1 MSAVHN
7 RSTGHDTSTGHN
19 ASAASKKKHAIQAS
33 CSRASEYLLPTLF
46 VAGAALCLWETREM
60 SQLGAVFPAVISLVV
75 IAAGLLRLG
84 QLGLRGVVANHERG
98 SDPSSDPSSDSSSD
112 ASSDSGSG
120 STPRRLALVGIMLA
134 WALALPW
141 LGFLLTGLAS
151 FVGLMVVAQ
160 YRRWHP
166 RRLAGHLLT
175 GAVLVAFF
183 YALFALVLNVP
194 LPAGR
199 WFTL

>member
-19 ASAASKKKHAIQAS
+19 TSAAGKKKHAIQAS

-75 IAAGLLRLG
+75 IVAGLLRLG

-98 SDPSSDPSSDSSSD
+98 SDSSSDPSSDPS
-112 ASSDSGSG
+112 AGSG

-166 RRLAGHLLT
+166 RRLAGYLLT

>member
-1 MSAVHN
+1 MSTVHD

-19 ASAASKKKHAIQAS
+19 TSAAGKKKHAIQAS

-75 IAAGLLRLG
+75 IVAGLLRLG

-98 SDPSSDPSSDSSSD
+98 SDPSSDSSSD
-112 ASSDSGSG
+112 ASSDSG

-160 YRRWHP
+160 YRRWSP

-175 GAVLVAFF
+175 GAMLVAFF

>member
-1 MSAVHN
+1 
-7 RSTGHDTSTGHN
+7 
-19 ASAASKKKHAIQAS
+19 
-33 CSRASEYLLPTLF
+33 
-46 VAGAALCLWETREM
+46 
-60 SQLGAVFPAVISLVV
+60 
-75 IAAGLLRLG
+75 
-84 QLGLRGVVANHERG
+84 
-98 SDPSSDPSSDSSSD
+98 
-112 ASSDSGSG
+112 
-120 STPRRLALVGIMLA
+120 MLA

-160 YRRWHP
+160 YRRWSP
-166 RRLAGHLLT
+166 RRLAGHLAT

>member
-19 ASAASKKKHAIQAS
+19 TSAAGKKKHAIQAS

-46 VAGAALCLWETREM
+46 VAGAALCLWETREI

-98 SDPSSDPSSDSSSD
+98 SDSSSDPSSDPS
-112 ASSDSGSG
+112 AG

-166 RRLAGHLLT
+166 RRLAGHLAT

>member
-19 ASAASKKKHAIQAS
+19 TSAAGKKKHAIQAS

-75 IAAGLLRLG
+75 IVAGLLRLG

-98 SDPSSDPSSDSSSD
+98 SDPSSDASSSP
-112 ASSDSGSG
+112 GSG

>member
-98 SDPSSDPSSDSSSD
+98 SDSSSDPSSDPS
-112 ASSDSGSG
+112 AG

-166 RRLAGHLLT
+166 RRLAGHLAT

>member
-19 ASAASKKKHAIQAS
+19 TSAAGKKKHAIQAS

-75 IAAGLLRLG
+75 IVAGLLRLG

-98 SDPSSDPSSDSSSD
+98 SDSSSDPSSDPSV
-112 ASSDSGSG
+112 GSG

>member
-7 RSTGHDTSTGHN
+7 RSTGHDTSTVHN
-19 ASAASKKKHAIQAS
+19 TSAAGKKKHAIQAS

-75 IAAGLLRLG
+75 IVAGLLRLG

-98 SDPSSDPSSDSSSD
+98 SDSSSDPSSDPS
-112 ASSDSGSG
+112 AGSG

-166 RRLAGHLLT
+166 RRLAGYLLT

-183 YALFALVLNVP
+183 YVLFALVLNVP

>member
-19 ASAASKKKHAIQAS
+19 TSAAGKKKHAIQAS

-75 IAAGLLRLG
+75 IVAGLLRLG

-98 SDPSSDPSSDSSSD
+98 SDSSSDPSSDPS
-112 ASSDSGSG
+112 AGSG

-166 RRLAGHLLT
+166 RRLAGYLLT

-183 YALFALVLNVP
+183 YVLFALVLNVP

>member
-75 IAAGLLRLG
+75 IVAGLLRLG

-98 SDPSSDPSSDSSSD
+98 SDSSSDPSSDPS
-112 ASSDSGSG
+112 AG

-166 RRLAGHLLT
+166 RRLAGHLAT

>member
-7 RSTGHDTSTGHN
+7 RSTGHNT
-19 ASAASKKKHAIQAS
+19 SAAGKKKHAIQAS

-75 IAAGLLRLG
+75 IVAGLLRLG

-98 SDPSSDPSSDSSSD
+98 SDSGSDPSSDSSSR
-112 ASSDSGSG
+112 

>member
-19 ASAASKKKHAIQAS
+19 TSAAGKKKHAIQAS
-33 CSRASEYLLPTLF
+33 CSRTSEYLLPTLF

-75 IAAGLLRLG
+75 IVAGLLRLG

-98 SDPSSDPSSDSSSD
+98 SDSSSDPSSDPS
-112 ASSDSGSG
+112 AG

-166 RRLAGHLLT
+166 RRLAGHLAT